1 MTTSSPTLTA
11 QEIVDGHELLFDPI
25 MRAAQRAC
33 FEKALLTRED
43 GRPTPADALAFAKLF
58 GVSGAELAAFFG
70 HLCWVERRQ
79 TIWVDGLS
87 GEVSTWL
94 ARQRSTRQQAIAFGF
109 QSALAQTALPAVH
122 RCSLA

>member
-33 FEKALLTRED
+33 FEKALLTRD
-43 GRPTPADALAFAKLF
+43 NRRPTPADALAFAKLF
-58 GVSGAELAAFFG
+58 GVDGAELAAFFG
-70 HLCWVERRQ
+70 HLCWVERGK

-87 GEVSTWL
+87 GKVSTWL
-94 ARQRSTRQQAIAFGF
+94 ARERSTRRQSIAFGF
-109 QSALAQTALPAVH
+109 QSALADLV
-122 RCSLA
+122 

>member
-1 MTTSSPTLTA
+1 MTGRAPAFTA
-11 QEIVDGHELLFDPI
+11 EQVVDGYEVLFDPL

-33 FEKALLTRED
+33 FEKALLTREN

-58 GVSGAELAAFFG
+58 GVDGAELAAFFG
-70 HLCWVERRQ
+70 HLVWTEGSR

-94 ARQRSTRQQAIAFGF
+94 ARQRSTRRQSIAFGF
-109 QSALAQTALPAVH
+109 QSALVQTARQAIH
-122 RCSLA
+122 